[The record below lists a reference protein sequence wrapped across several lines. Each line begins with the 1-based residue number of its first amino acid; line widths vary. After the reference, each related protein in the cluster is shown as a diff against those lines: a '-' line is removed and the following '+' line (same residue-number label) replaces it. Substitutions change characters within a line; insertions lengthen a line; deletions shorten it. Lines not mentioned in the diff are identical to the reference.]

1 MEENIEKSISQV
13 SDQEMDKFN
22 WTKVWSKKYPVL
34 GTYQD
39 VVDVEKYG
47 SVIREMFE
55 DIERTYHY
63 SKLDS
68 MLVLKDI
75 LAQEWKKYK

>member
-1 MEENIEKSISQV
+1 MDKIENIIHNTN
-13 SDQEMDKFN
+13 DKNADKIN
-22 WTKVWSKKYPVL
+22 WTKAWSSKYPIL

-39 VVDVEKYG
+39 VVDVSKYG
-47 SVIREMFE
+47 KQIREMFE
-55 DIERTYHY
+55 DIEHTYHF
-63 SKLDS
+63 SKLDT